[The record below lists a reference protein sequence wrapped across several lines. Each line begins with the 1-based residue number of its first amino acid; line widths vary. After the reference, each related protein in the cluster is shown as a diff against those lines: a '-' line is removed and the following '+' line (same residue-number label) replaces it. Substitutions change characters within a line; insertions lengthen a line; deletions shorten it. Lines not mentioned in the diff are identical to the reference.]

1 MFDQLFSTI
10 MISTVAI
17 ILLTT
22 VGSFAVFYMF
32 ARANRKK
39 TEALLATGSQGMA
52 AILSMEDT
60 GMRINDDP
68 RVRLLLNVTIPGYA
82 PYQVQK
88 TITVPMIKLAQ
99 VQPGMNIG
107 VIADPTQPAN
117 PDKLG
122 LLLR

>member
-22 VGSFAVFYMF
+22 VSSFAVFYMF

-88 TITVPMIKLAQ
+88 TLTVPMIKLAQ

-117 PDKLG
+117 PDKHG